1 MKTNEAQFYEV
12 LENLFIG
19 VKIEDKQESLLD
31 PNAKAVKNGMLNL
44 MKAKSKYYQ
53 SKKQELEKFIGL
65 KCQNNNDLK
74 EELFDKLYSFFK
86 RYLSANGGIYFND
99 TPLYDSLYTKS
110 DYEKCS
116 LKKDTALFYKTK
128 DLYYVKS
135 ETIYKDFCFELENII
150 FNFDTSLLESKK
162 NNEKIELVFNLKD
175 TDTKTNTLNF
185 SVTLS
190 SKGNQTKMSEILKEC
205 SNQGVKLDEEVLKKA
220 FVKFKKQGSM
230 DYFIHKNALGFLKE
244 QLDLYLFEYL
254 FKEMTEFD
262 DKRLNGIN
270 TIKEVA
276 LQVISLVSEFE
287 NELCKIWNKPRFVLN
302 SHLIVSL
309 DQLKAKNYDLNK
321 ITNHKNYPKQVQEW
335 QDLIL
340 KTTDNLLENE
350 FLPLDT
356 IYFKDLEEEIKNL
369 FSEDEINGTLIKS
382 ENYQALNSLKNRY
395 KETIDC
401 IYIDPPYNTQNNEF
415 IYADNFKR
423 SSWLSM
429 MENRLE
435 LAHSLLNDKGVMFV
449 SIDDNEQAYL
459 KTLMDEV
466 FNGGGGGDN
475 FVNCLAV
482 KLKNIAG
489 ASGGGEDKRIKKN
502 IEYVLIY
509 SKNYEI
515 LNVFNPV
522 YDSRELYSHISFCD
536 ENNISWKY
544 NSILIDKGG
553 KKLLGV
559 TYDGNG
565 DEIKIYERSNYII
578 KSIKQVAQD
587 ESLTEKET
595 YYKYIKSI
603 FRTTM
608 PQSSIRVRVLEK
620 LKELK
625 LNPYLISIEYTPKS
639 GKNKGIVYEQFY
651 NGDKLNLFA
660 WLFDVVKIEPKQI
673 LKQELI
679 GTLWDFAFSM
689 TNLTKESGIPFPN
702 GQKPEALISRIL
714 EISTKENDLVLDFF
728 AGSGTTCAVA
738 HKLKRKYIGIEM
750 GEHFDSVI
758 LPRLKKVIGG
768 FKSGVAKEFNGGG
781 AIKVYALESYEE
793 ILRKIKYE
801 DNDKPLAYDEQ
812 YSDLVEC
819 KNESYTLN
827 LDVLEKMGVD
837 IKETLENLWG
847 LKVEFFNERVVK
859 FKENDKEIEILKALK
874 EVLIW

>member
-19 VKIEDKQESLLD
+19 VKIENQQESLLD
-31 PNAKAVKNGMLNL
+31 PTPRAVKNGMINL
-44 MKAKSKYYQ
+44 LKAKSKYYQ
-53 SKKQELEKFIGL
+53 SKKQELKKLIDC

-135 ETIYKDFCFELENII
+135 ETNYKDFCFELENIL

-162 NNEKIELVFNLKD
+162 NNEKIDLVFTLKD

-190 SKGNQTKMSEILKEC
+190 SKGSQTKVNEILKDC
-205 SNQGVKLDEEVLKKA
+205 FNQGVKLDEEILKKA
-220 FVKFKKQGSM
+220 FFKFKKQGSM

-254 FKEMTEFD
+254 FKEMTAFD
-262 DKRLNGIN
+262 AKRLNEIN

-276 LQVISLVSEFE
+276 LQVIVLVSEFE

-302 SHLIVSL
+302 SHFIVSL

-321 ITNHKNYPKQVQEW
+321 ITNHKNYPKQVKEW
-335 QDLIL
+335 QDLNL

-356 IYFKDLEEEIKNL
+356 IYFKDLEEEIKSL
-369 FSEDEINGTLIKS
+369 FSENEINGTLIKS

-401 IYIDPPYNTQNNEF
+401 IYIDPPFNTGSDFAYIDKFQ
-415 IYADNFKR
+415 D
-423 SSWLSM
+423 STWLSLM
-429 MENRLE
+429 HNRLE
-435 LAHSLLNDKGVMFV
+435 LAYDFLSSQGSFYLHLDNNANYLGRMLLNDIFGKENFR
-449 SIDDNEQAYL
+449 NEIIWYYSNKMANSGNS
-459 KTLMDEV
+459 
-466 FNGGGGGDN
+466 F
-475 FVNCLAV
+475 A
-482 KLKNIAG
+482 KNTETIL
-489 ASGGGEDKRIKKN
+489 N
-502 IEYVLIY
+502 Y
-509 SKNYEI
+509 SKNEEYIFYRQKEPRSE
-515 LNVFNPV
+515 PV
-522 YDSRELYSHISFCD
+522 LLSKREGRDGKNMRARD
-536 ENNISWKY
+536 EN
-544 NSILIDKGG
+544 G
-553 KKLLGV
+553 KV
-559 TYDGNG
+559 
-565 DEIKIYERSNYII
+565 IYELSHERY
-578 KSIKQVAQD
+578 VD
-587 ESLTEKET
+587 
-595 YYKYIKSI
+595 
-603 FRTTM
+603 
-608 PQSSIRVRVLEK
+608 
-620 LKELK
+620 
-625 LNPYLISIEYTPKS
+625 
-639 GKNKGIVYEQFY
+639 
-651 NGDKLNLFA
+651 
-660 WLFDVVKIEPKQI
+660 
-673 LKQELI
+673 
-679 GTLWDFAFSM
+679 TLWNIPIIGS
-689 TNLTKESGIPFPN
+689 TSTERVKNNENLT
-702 GQKPEALISRIL
+702 QKPEKLLERI
-714 EISTKENDLVLDFF
+714 IQASSDENSIVLDFF

-750 GEHFDSVI
+750 GEHFESVI

-768 FKSGVAKEFNGGG
+768 LKSGAAKEFNGGG

-812 YSDLVEC
+812 YSDLVGC

-827 LDVLEKMGVD
+827 VEALEKMGVD
-837 IKETLENLWG
+837 IKETLENLHG
-847 LKVEFFNERVVK
+847 VGVEFFNEKVVK
-859 FKENDKEIEILKALK
+859 FKGNDKEVEILKALK
-874 EVLIW
+874 EALIW

>member
-31 PNAKAVKNGMLNL
+31 PTPRAVKNGMLNL
-44 MKAKSKYYQ
+44 LKAKSQYYQ
-53 SKKQELEKFIGL
+53 SKKQELEKLIDC

-86 RYLSANGGIYFND
+86 RYFSANGGIYFND

-135 ETIYKDFCFELENII
+135 ETNYKDFCFELENMI
-150 FNFDTSLLESKK
+150 FNFDTSSLESKK
-162 NNEKIELVFNLKD
+162 NNEKIDLVFNLKD

-190 SKGNQTKMSEILKEC
+190 SKGNQTKTNEILKKC
-205 SNQGVKLDEEVLKKA
+205 FNQGVKLDEEVLKKA

-230 DYFIHKNALGFLKE
+230 DYFIHKNVLGFLKE

-254 FKEMTEFD
+254 FKEMTAFD
-262 DKRLNGIN
+262 AKRLNGIN

-276 LQVISLVSEFE
+276 LQVIVLVSEFE

-302 SHLIVSL
+302 SHFIVSL

-321 ITNHKNYPKQVQEW
+321 ITNHKNYPKQVKEW
-335 QDLIL
+335 QDLNL

-356 IYFKDLEEEIKNL
+356 LYFKDLEEEIKNL

-395 KETIDC
+395 KEKIDC
-401 IYIDPPYNTQNNEF
+401 IYIDPPFNTGSDFAYIDKFQ
-415 IYADNFKR
+415 D
-423 SSWLSM
+423 STWLSLM
-429 MENRLE
+429 HNRLE
-435 LAHSLLNDKGVMFV
+435 LAYDFLSSQGSFYLHLDNNANYLGRMLLNDIFGKENFR
-449 SIDDNEQAYL
+449 NEIIWYYSNKMANSGNS
-459 KTLMDEV
+459 
-466 FNGGGGGDN
+466 F
-475 FVNCLAV
+475 A
-482 KLKNIAG
+482 KNTETIL
-489 ASGGGEDKRIKKN
+489 N
-502 IEYVLIY
+502 Y
-509 SKNYEI
+509 SKNEEY
-515 LNVFNPV
+515 VFYRQKEPRSEPV
-522 YDSRELYSHISFCD
+522 LLSKREGRDGKNMRARD
-536 ENNISWKY
+536 EN
-544 NSILIDKGG
+544 G
-553 KKLLGV
+553 KV
-559 TYDGNG
+559 
-565 DEIKIYERSNYII
+565 IYELSHERY
-578 KSIKQVAQD
+578 VD
-587 ESLTEKET
+587 
-595 YYKYIKSI
+595 
-603 FRTTM
+603 
-608 PQSSIRVRVLEK
+608 
-620 LKELK
+620 
-625 LNPYLISIEYTPKS
+625 
-639 GKNKGIVYEQFY
+639 
-651 NGDKLNLFA
+651 
-660 WLFDVVKIEPKQI
+660 
-673 LKQELI
+673 
-679 GTLWDFAFSM
+679 TLWNIPIIGS
-689 TNLTKESGIPFPN
+689 TSTERVKNNENLT
-702 GQKPEALISRIL
+702 QKPEKLLERI
-714 EISTKENDLVLDFF
+714 IQASSDENSIVLDFF

-750 GEHFDSVI
+750 GEHFESVI

-768 FKSGVAKEFNGGG
+768 FKSGAAKEFNGGG
-781 AIKVYALESYEE
+781 VIKVYALESYEE

-827 LDVLEKMGVD
+827 LNALEKMGVD

-859 FKENDKEIEILKALK
+859 FKENDKEVEILKALK
-874 EVLIW
+874 EALIW

>member
-31 PNAKAVKNGMLNL
+31 PNAKAMKNGMLNL

-135 ETIYKDFCFELENII
+135 ETIYKDFCFELENMV
-150 FNFDTSLLESKK
+150 FNFDTSSLESKK
-162 NNEKIELVFNLKD
+162 NNEKVDLVFNLKD

-190 SKGNQTKMSEILKEC
+190 SKGNQTKISEILKEC

-262 DKRLNGIN
+262 DKRLNEIN

-302 SHLIVSL
+302 SHFIVSL

-335 QDLIL
+335 QDLNL

-382 ENYQALNSLKNRY
+382 ENYQALNSVKNRY

-401 IYIDPPYNTQNNEF
+401 IYIDPPFNTGSDFAYIDKFQ
-415 IYADNFKR
+415 D
-423 SSWLSM
+423 STWLSLM
-429 MENRLE
+429 HNRLE
-435 LAHSLLNDKGVMFV
+435 LAYDFLSPQGSFYLHLDNNANYLGRMLVNDIFGKENFRNEIIWYYSNKMANSGNSFAKNTETILN
-449 SIDDNEQAYL
+449 
-459 KTLMDEV
+459 
-466 FNGGGGGDN
+466 
-475 FVNCLAV
+475 
-482 KLKNIAG
+482 
-489 ASGGGEDKRIKKN
+489 
-502 IEYVLIY
+502 Y
-509 SKNYEI
+509 SKGEKYIFYRQKEPRSE
-515 LNVFNPV
+515 PV
-522 YDSRELYSHISFCD
+522 LLSKREGRDGKNMRARD
-536 ENNISWKY
+536 EN
-544 NSILIDKGG
+544 G
-553 KKLLGV
+553 KV
-559 TYDGNG
+559 
-565 DEIKIYERSNYII
+565 IYELSHKRY
-578 KSIKQVAQD
+578 VD
-587 ESLTEKET
+587 
-595 YYKYIKSI
+595 
-603 FRTTM
+603 
-608 PQSSIRVRVLEK
+608 
-620 LKELK
+620 
-625 LNPYLISIEYTPKS
+625 
-639 GKNKGIVYEQFY
+639 
-651 NGDKLNLFA
+651 
-660 WLFDVVKIEPKQI
+660 
-673 LKQELI
+673 
-679 GTLWDFAFSM
+679 TLWDIPIIGS
-689 TNLTKESGIPFPN
+689 TSTERVKNNENLT
-702 GQKPEALISRIL
+702 QKPEKLLERI
-714 EISTKENDLVLDFF
+714 IQASSDENSIILDFF

-738 HKLKRKYIGIEM
+738 HKLNRKYIGIEM
-750 GEHFDSVI
+750 GEHFESVI

-768 FKSGVAKEFNGGG
+768 FKSGTAKEFNGGG
-781 AIKVYALESYEE
+781 VMKVYTLESYEE

-819 KNESYTLN
+819 TNESYTIN
-827 LDVLEKMGVD
+827 LSALEKMGVD

-847 LKVEFFNERVVK
+847 LKVEFFNEKVVK
-859 FKENDKEIEILKALK
+859 FKGNDKEVEILKALK
-874 EVLIW
+874 EALIW

>member
-31 PNAKAVKNGMLNL
+31 PTPRALKNGMLNL
-44 MKAKSKYYQ
+44 LKAKSQYYQ
-53 SKKQELEKFIGL
+53 SKKQELEKFIDL

-86 RYLSANGGIYFND
+86 RYLSTNGGIYFND

-135 ETIYKDFCFELENII
+135 ETNYKDFCFELENMV
-150 FNFDTSLLESKK
+150 FNFDTSSLESKK
-162 NNEKIELVFNLKD
+162 NNEKIDLVFTLKD

-190 SKGNQTKMSEILKEC
+190 SQGNQTKISEILKEC
-205 SNQGVKLDEEVLKKA
+205 FNQGVKLDEEILKKA
-220 FVKFKKQGSM
+220 FGKFKKQGSM

-254 FKEMTEFD
+254 FKEMTAFD
-262 DKRLNGIN
+262 DKRLNEIN
-270 TIKEVA
+270 TIKEVV
-276 LQVISLVSEFE
+276 LEVIVLVSEFE

-302 SHLIVSL
+302 SHFIVSL

-335 QDLIL
+335 QDLNL

-356 IYFKDLEEEIKNL
+356 LYFKDLEEEIKNL
-369 FSEDEINGTLIKS
+369 FNEDEINGTLIKS

-435 LAHSLLNDKGVMFV
+435 LARKLLNDKGVIFV

-459 KTLMDEV
+459 KVLMDEV
-466 FNGGGGGDN
+466 FNGGGDN
-475 FVNCLAV
+475 FVANV
-482 KLKNIAG
+482 VWQRSYSPINLKKHFSNNHDYILTYT
-489 ASGGGEDKRIKKN
+489 KN
-502 IEYVLIY
+502 IEKLHDFTLERTSEMNARYKNLDNDERGVWKSSDLSVGPAVERNIY
-509 SKNYEI
+509 PI
-515 LNVFNPV
+515 FNPYTKQEIYPPHGRSWV
-522 YDSRELYSHISFCD
+522 YS
-536 ENNISWKY
+536 
-544 NSILIDKGG
+544 
-553 KKLLGV
+553 
-559 TYDGNG
+559 
-565 DEIKIYERSNYII
+565 
-578 KSIKQVAQD
+578 Q
-587 ESLTEKET
+587 
-595 YYKYIKSI
+595 
-603 FRTTM
+603 
-608 PQSSIRVRVLEK
+608 EK
-620 LKELK
+620 L
-625 LNPYLISIEYTPKS
+625 
-639 GKNKGIVYEQFY
+639 
-651 NGDKLNLFA
+651 
-660 WLFDVVKIEPKQI
+660 
-673 LKQELI
+673 QELI
-679 GTLWDFAFSM
+679 SDNRIFFPTSGSGSGVPSYKRFLSEVKQGT
-689 TNLTKESGIPFPN
+689 TPLTIWKYTEVGHTQDAKREIKELFE
-702 GQKPEALISRIL
+702 GQALFDTPKPEALLQRIL

-750 GEHFDSVI
+750 GDHFESVI

-768 FKSGVAKEFNGGG
+768 FKSGAAKEFNGGG
-781 AIKVYALESYEE
+781 TIKVYELESYEE

-801 DNDKPLAYDEQ
+801 DNDKPLSYDEQ

-827 LDVLEKMGVD
+827 LDALKKMGVD

-847 LKVEFFNERVVK
+847 VGVEFFNEKVVK
-859 FKENDKEIEILKALK
+859 FKGDDKEVEILKALK
-874 EVLIW
+874 EALIW

>member
-31 PNAKAVKNGMLNL
+31 PNAKAMKNGMLNL

-53 SKKQELEKFIGL
+53 SKKQELEKLIDL

-135 ETIYKDFCFELENII
+135 ETNYKDFCFELENIL
-150 FNFDTSLLESKK
+150 FNFDASLLESKK
-162 NNEKIELVFNLKD
+162 YNEKVELIFDLKD
-175 TDTKTNTLNF
+175 IDTKTNTLNF

-205 SNQGVKLDEEVLKKA
+205 SNQGVELDEEVLKKA

-254 FKEMTEFD
+254 FKEMTAFD

-302 SHLIVSL
+302 SHFIVSL

-321 ITNHKNYPKQVQEW
+321 ITNHPNYPKQVQEW
-335 QDLIL
+335 QDLNL

-356 IYFKDLEEEIKNL
+356 LYFKDLEEEVKSL
-369 FSEDEINGTLIKS
+369 FSENEINGTLIKS

-395 KETIDC
+395 KEAIDC

-429 MENRLE
+429 MDNRLE
-435 LAHSLLNDKGVMFV
+435 LAHKLLNDKGVMFV
-449 SIDDNEQAYL
+449 SIDDNEQAYC
-459 KTLMDEV
+459 KALMDEV
-466 FNGGGGGDN
+466 FNGGGGDN

-482 KLKNIAG
+482 KRGTKSLNSQFNQIKSLNIAF
-489 ASGGGEDKRIKKN
+489 EYILVYKKSDN
-502 IEYVLIY
+502 FYYVNPYVKDANEKQKEGIWAGLYSNMDRPTMRYEIDGVNIAKGQWKWSKEKGLKALQNYKDFLNSNFDNLKKYYEYHKSLGNELDFVRKNNNNTIEYWV
-509 SKNYEI
+509 K
-515 LNVFNPV
+515 P
-522 YDSRELYSHISFCD
+522 RE
-536 ENNISWKY
+536 
-544 NSILIDKGG
+544 
-553 KKLLGV
+553 KLMVDTNFMDLHTSG
-559 TYDGNG
+559 TS
-565 DEIKIYERSNYII
+565 EIK
-578 KSIKQVAQD
+578 A
-587 ESLTEKET
+587 
-595 YYKYIKSI
+595 I
-603 FRTTM
+603 FENEV
-608 PQSSIRVRVLEK
+608 IFN
-620 LKELK
+620 
-625 LNPYLISIEYTPKS
+625 NP
-639 GKNKGIVYEQFY
+639 
-651 NGDKLNLFA
+651 
-660 WLFDVVKIEPKQI
+660 
-673 LKQELI
+673 
-679 GTLWDFAFSM
+679 
-689 TNLTKESGIPFPN
+689 
-702 GQKPEALISRIL
+702 KPEALLKRII
-714 EISTKENDLVLDFF
+714 EISTQENDLILDFF

-768 FKSGVAKEFNGGG
+768 FKSGAAKEFNGGG

-819 KNESYTLN
+819 KNQSYTLN
-827 LDVLEKMGVD
+827 LNALEKMGVD

-847 LKVEFFNERVVK
+847 LKVEFFNEKVVK
-859 FKENDKEIEILKALK
+859 FKGNDKEVEILKALK
-874 EVLIW
+874 EALIW

>member
-31 PNAKAVKNGMLNL
+31 PNAKAMKNGMLNL

-53 SKKQELEKFIGL
+53 NKKQELEKLIGL

-135 ETIYKDFCFELENII
+135 ETIYKDFCFELENMV
-150 FNFDTSLLESKK
+150 FNFDTSSLESKK
-162 NNEKIELVFNLKD
+162 NNEKINLVFNLKD
-175 TDTKTNTLNF
+175 VDTKTNTLNF

-190 SKGNQTKMSEILKEC
+190 SKGNQTKISEILKEC

-220 FVKFKKQGSM
+220 FAKFKKQGSM
-230 DYFIHKNALGFLKE
+230 DYFIHKNVLGFLKE

-262 DKRLNGIN
+262 AKRLNEIN

-302 SHLIVSL
+302 SHFIVSL
-309 DQLKAKNYDLNK
+309 DQLKAKNYDLDK
-321 ITNHKNYPKQVQEW
+321 ITNHKNYPKQVKEW
-335 QDLIL
+335 QDLNL

-356 IYFKDLEEEIKNL
+356 LYFKDLEEEIKNL
-369 FSEDEINGTLIKS
+369 FNEDEINGTLIKS

-401 IYIDPPYNTQNNEF
+401 IYIDPPFNTGSDFAYIDKFQ
-415 IYADNFKR
+415 D
-423 SSWLSM
+423 STWLSLM
-429 MENRLE
+429 HNRLE
-435 LAHSLLNDKGVMFV
+435 LAYDFLSPQGSFYLHLDNNANYLGRILLNDIFDKENFR
-449 SIDDNEQAYL
+449 NEIIWYYSNKMANSGNS
-459 KTLMDEV
+459 
-466 FNGGGGGDN
+466 F
-475 FVNCLAV
+475 A
-482 KLKNIAG
+482 KNTETIL
-489 ASGGGEDKRIKKN
+489 N
-502 IEYVLIY
+502 Y
-509 SKNYEI
+509 SKNEEYIFYRQKEPRSE
-515 LNVFNPV
+515 PV
-522 YDSRELYSHISFCD
+522 LLSKREGRDGKNMRARD
-536 ENNISWKY
+536 EN
-544 NSILIDKGG
+544 G
-553 KKLLGV
+553 KV
-559 TYDGNG
+559 
-565 DEIKIYERSNYII
+565 IYELSHERY
-578 KSIKQVAQD
+578 VD
-587 ESLTEKET
+587 
-595 YYKYIKSI
+595 
-603 FRTTM
+603 
-608 PQSSIRVRVLEK
+608 
-620 LKELK
+620 
-625 LNPYLISIEYTPKS
+625 
-639 GKNKGIVYEQFY
+639 
-651 NGDKLNLFA
+651 
-660 WLFDVVKIEPKQI
+660 
-673 LKQELI
+673 
-679 GTLWDFAFSM
+679 TLWNIPIIGS
-689 TNLTKESGIPFPN
+689 TSTERVKNNENLT
-702 GQKPEALISRIL
+702 QKPEKLLERI
-714 EISTKENDLVLDFF
+714 IQVSSDENSIILDFF

-750 GEHFDSVI
+750 GEHFESVI
-758 LPRLKKVIGG
+758 LPRLKKVMGG
-768 FKSGVAKEFNGGG
+768 FKSGAAKEFNGGG

-819 KNESYTLN
+819 KDNSYTLN
-827 LDVLEKMGVD
+827 VDALEKMGVD

-847 LKVEFFNERVVK
+847 LKVEFFNEKVVK
-859 FKENDKEIEILKALK
+859 FKGNDKEVEILKALK
-874 EVLIW
+874 EALIW

>member
-1 MKTNEAQFYEV
+1 MKNV
-12 LENLFIG
+12 
-19 VKIEDKQESLLD
+19 D
-31 PNAKAVKNGMLNL
+31 
-44 MKAKSKYYQ
+44 
-53 SKKQELEKFIGL
+53 
-65 KCQNNNDLK
+65 
-74 EELFDKLYSFFK
+74 
-86 RYLSANGGIYFND
+86 
-99 TPLYDSLYTKS
+99 
-110 DYEKCS
+110 
-116 LKKDTALFYKTK
+116 
-128 DLYYVKS
+128 
-135 ETIYKDFCFELENII
+135 
-150 FNFDTSLLESKK
+150 
-162 NNEKIELVFNLKD
+162 LVFNLKD

-190 SKGNQTKMSEILKEC
+190 SKGNQTKISEILKEC

-262 DKRLNGIN
+262 DKRLNEIN

-287 NELCKIWNKPRFVLN
+287 NELCKIWNKSRFVLN
-302 SHLIVSL
+302 SHFIVSL

-321 ITNHKNYPKQVQEW
+321 ITNHKNYPKQVKEW
-335 QDLIL
+335 QDLNL

-466 FNGGGGGDN
+466 FNGGRGRGDN
-475 FVNCLAV
+475 FDAIIWRKIEENAS
-482 KLKNIAG
+482 
-489 ASGGGEDKRIKKN
+489 SGGTMKITHTIRKDHEYILVYYKNKADFRTNKFLELSNFDNDYKNLDNDPRGEFKAGSISMKGTIN
-502 IEYVLIY
+502 
-509 SKNYEI
+509 SKNY
-515 LNVFNPV
+515 
-522 YDSRELYSHISFCD
+522 YSVTTPGGRVVTRV
-536 ENNISWKY
+536 WR
-544 NSILIDKGG
+544 IDKDEFNKLHEDNRIYYG
-553 KKLLGV
+553 K
-559 TYDGNG
+559 DGNG
-565 DEIKIYERSNYII
+565 IPQIKIFLQEMRE
-578 KSIKQVAQD
+578 V
-587 ESLTEKET
+587 TP
-595 YYKYIKSI
+595 KSI
-603 FRTTM
+603 FENLG
-608 PQSSIRVRVLEK
+608 SLYDA
-620 LKELK
+620 KEYELGK
-625 LNPYLISIEYTPKS
+625 MFDKETIKDMTP
-639 GKNKGIVYEQFY
+639 
-651 NGDKLNLFA
+651 
-660 WLFDVVKIEPKQI
+660 
-673 LKQELI
+673 
-679 GTLWDFAFSM
+679 
-689 TNLTKESGIPFPN
+689 
-702 GQKPEALISRIL
+702 KPEALLKRIL

-750 GEHFDSVI
+750 GEHFESVI

-768 FKSGVAKEFNGGG
+768 FKSGAAKEFNGGG
-781 AIKVYALESYEE
+781 VVKVYALESYEE

-819 KNESYTLN
+819 TNESYTLN
-827 LDVLEKMGVD
+827 LNALEKMGVD

-847 LKVEFFNERVVK
+847 LKVEFFNEKVVK
-859 FKENDKEIEILKALK
+859 FKGNDKEVEILKALK
-874 EVLIW
+874 EALIW

>member
-19 VKIEDKQESLLD
+19 VKIEDQQESLLD
-31 PNAKAVKNGMLNL
+31 PSPRAMKSGMINL
-44 MKAKSKYYQ
+44 LKAKSKYYQ
-53 SKKQELEKFIGL
+53 SKKQELEKLIAL

-110 DYEKCS
+110 GYEKCS

-135 ETIYKDFCFELENII
+135 ETNYKDFCFELENMV
-150 FNFDTSLLESKK
+150 FNFDTSSLESKK
-162 NNEKIELVFNLKD
+162 NNEKVDLVFNLKD

-190 SKGNQTKMSEILKEC
+190 SKGNQTKISEILKEC
-205 SNQGVKLDEEVLKKA
+205 SHQGVKLDEEVLKKA

-230 DYFIHKNALGFLKE
+230 DYFIHKNVLGFLTE

-254 FKEMTEFD
+254 FKEMTAFD

-276 LQVISLVSEFE
+276 LQVISLVSDFE

-302 SHLIVSL
+302 SHFIVSL
-309 DQLKAKNYDLNK
+309 DQLKAKNYDLSK
-321 ITNHKNYPKQVQEW
+321 ITNHKNYPKQVKEW
-335 QDLIL
+335 QDLNL

-356 IYFKDLEEEIKNL
+356 LYFKDLEEEIKNL

-395 KETIDC
+395 KEAIDC
-401 IYIDPPYNTQNNEF
+401 IYIDPPFNTGSDFAYIDKFQ
-415 IYADNFKR
+415 D
-423 SSWLSM
+423 STWLSLM
-429 MENRLE
+429 HNRLE
-435 LAHSLLNDKGVMFV
+435 LAYDFLSPQGSFYLHLDNNANYLGRMLLNDIFDKENFR
-449 SIDDNEQAYL
+449 NEIIWYYSNKMANSGNS
-459 KTLMDEV
+459 
-466 FNGGGGGDN
+466 F
-475 FVNCLAV
+475 A
-482 KLKNIAG
+482 KNTETIL
-489 ASGGGEDKRIKKN
+489 N
-502 IEYVLIY
+502 Y
-509 SKNYEI
+509 SKNEEYIFYRQKEPRSE
-515 LNVFNPV
+515 PV
-522 YDSRELYSHISFCD
+522 LLSKREGRDGKNMRARD
-536 ENNISWKY
+536 EN
-544 NSILIDKGG
+544 G
-553 KKLLGV
+553 KV
-559 TYDGNG
+559 
-565 DEIKIYERSNYII
+565 IYELSHERY
-578 KSIKQVAQD
+578 VD
-587 ESLTEKET
+587 
-595 YYKYIKSI
+595 
-603 FRTTM
+603 
-608 PQSSIRVRVLEK
+608 
-620 LKELK
+620 
-625 LNPYLISIEYTPKS
+625 
-639 GKNKGIVYEQFY
+639 
-651 NGDKLNLFA
+651 
-660 WLFDVVKIEPKQI
+660 
-673 LKQELI
+673 
-679 GTLWDFAFSM
+679 TLWNIPIIGS
-689 TNLTKESGIPFPN
+689 TSTERVKNNENLT
-702 GQKPEALISRIL
+702 QKPEKLLERI
-714 EISTKENDLVLDFF
+714 IQVSSDENSIILDFF
-728 AGSGTTCAVA
+728 AGSGTTCTVA

-750 GEHFDSVI
+750 GEHFERVI

-781 AIKVYALESYEE
+781 VMKVYALESYEE

-827 LDVLEKMGVD
+827 LNALEKMGVD

-847 LKVEFFNERVVK
+847 LKVEFFNEKVVK
-859 FKENDKEIEILKALK
+859 FKGNDKEVEILKALK
-874 EVLIW
+874 EALIW

>member
-19 VKIEDKQESLLD
+19 VKVEDKQESLLD
-31 PNAKAVKNGMLNL
+31 PNAKAMKNGMLNL

-53 SKKQELEKFIGL
+53 SKKQELEKFIDS

-135 ETIYKDFCFELENII
+135 ETNYKDFCFELENIV
-150 FNFDTSLLESKK
+150 FNFDTSSLESKK
-162 NNEKIELVFNLKD
+162 NNEKVDLVFNLKD

-190 SKGNQTKMSEILKEC
+190 SQGNQTKISEILKEC

-220 FVKFKKQGSM
+220 FGKFKKQGSM

-254 FKEMTEFD
+254 FKEMTAFD

-276 LQVISLVSEFE
+276 LQVIVLVSEFE

-302 SHLIVSL
+302 SHFIVSL

-335 QDLIL
+335 QDLNL
-340 KTTDNLLENE
+340 KTTDNFLENE

-435 LAHSLLNDKGVMFV
+435 LAHKLLNNKGVMFV

-466 FNGGGGGDN
+466 FNGGGDN

-482 KLKNIAG
+482 KRGTKSLNSQFNQIKSLNIAF
-489 ASGGGEDKRIKKN
+489 EYILVYKKSDN
-502 IEYVLIY
+502 FYYVNPYVKDANEKQKEGIWAGLYSNMDRPTMRYEIDGINIAKGQWKWSKEKGLKALQNYKDFLNSNFDNLKKYYEYHKSLGNELDFVRKNNHNTIEYWV
-509 SKNYEI
+509 K
-515 LNVFNPV
+515 P
-522 YDSRELYSHISFCD
+522 RE
-536 ENNISWKY
+536 
-544 NSILIDKGG
+544 
-553 KKLLGV
+553 KLMVDTNFMDLHTSG
-559 TYDGNG
+559 TS
-565 DEIKIYERSNYII
+565 EIK
-578 KSIKQVAQD
+578 A
-587 ESLTEKET
+587 
-595 YYKYIKSI
+595 I
-603 FRTTM
+603 FENEV
-608 PQSSIRVRVLEK
+608 IFN
-620 LKELK
+620 
-625 LNPYLISIEYTPKS
+625 NP
-639 GKNKGIVYEQFY
+639 
-651 NGDKLNLFA
+651 
-660 WLFDVVKIEPKQI
+660 
-673 LKQELI
+673 
-679 GTLWDFAFSM
+679 
-689 TNLTKESGIPFPN
+689 
-702 GQKPEALISRIL
+702 KPEALLKRII
-714 EISTKENDLVLDFF
+714 EISTQENDLVLDFF

-750 GEHFDSVI
+750 GEHFESVI

-768 FKSGVAKEFNGGG
+768 FKSGAAKEFNKGGVV
-781 AIKVYALESYEE
+781 KVYALESYEE

-827 LDVLEKMGVD
+827 VEALEKMGVD

-847 LKVEFFNERVVK
+847 LKVEFFNEKVVK
-859 FKENDKEIEILKALK
+859 FKENDKKVEILKALK
-874 EVLIW
+874 EALIW

>member
-19 VKIEDKQESLLD
+19 VKIEDQQESLLD
-31 PNAKAVKNGMLNL
+31 PTPRALKSGMVNL
-44 MKAKSKYYQ
+44 MKAKSQYYQ
-53 SKKQELEKFIGL
+53 SKKQELEKLIDC

-135 ETIYKDFCFELENII
+135 ETIYKDFCFELENMV

-162 NNEKIELVFNLKD
+162 NNEKIDLVFNLKD

-302 SHLIVSL
+302 SHFIVSL

-335 QDLIL
+335 QDLNL

-356 IYFKDLEEEIKNL
+356 IYFKDLEEQIKNL
-369 FSEDEINGTLIKS
+369 FSENEINGTLIKS

-401 IYIDPPYNTQNNEF
+401 IYIDPPFNTGSDFAYIDKFQ
-415 IYADNFKR
+415 D
-423 SSWLSM
+423 STWLSLM
-429 MENRLE
+429 HNRLE
-435 LAHSLLNDKGVMFV
+435 LAYDFLSSQGSFYLHLDNNANYLGRMLLNDIFGKENFR
-449 SIDDNEQAYL
+449 NEIIWYYSNKMANSGNS
-459 KTLMDEV
+459 
-466 FNGGGGGDN
+466 F
-475 FVNCLAV
+475 A
-482 KLKNIAG
+482 KNTETIL
-489 ASGGGEDKRIKKN
+489 N
-502 IEYVLIY
+502 Y
-509 SKNYEI
+509 SKSEKYIFYRQKEPRSE
-515 LNVFNPV
+515 PV
-522 YDSRELYSHISFCD
+522 LLSKREGRDGKNMRARD
-536 ENNISWKY
+536 EN
-544 NSILIDKGG
+544 G
-553 KKLLGV
+553 KV
-559 TYDGNG
+559 
-565 DEIKIYERSNYII
+565 IYELSHERY
-578 KSIKQVAQD
+578 VD
-587 ESLTEKET
+587 
-595 YYKYIKSI
+595 
-603 FRTTM
+603 
-608 PQSSIRVRVLEK
+608 
-620 LKELK
+620 
-625 LNPYLISIEYTPKS
+625 
-639 GKNKGIVYEQFY
+639 
-651 NGDKLNLFA
+651 
-660 WLFDVVKIEPKQI
+660 
-673 LKQELI
+673 
-679 GTLWDFAFSM
+679 TLWDIPIIGS
-689 TNLTKESGIPFPN
+689 TSTERVKNNENLT
-702 GQKPEALISRIL
+702 QKPEKLLERI
-714 EISTKENDLVLDFF
+714 IQASSDENSIVLDFF
-728 AGSGTTCAVA
+728 AGSGTTCVVA

-768 FKSGVAKEFNGGG
+768 FKSGVAKEFNKGGVV
-781 AIKVYALESYEE
+781 KVYALESYEE

-819 KNESYTLN
+819 KNESYTLD
-827 LDVLEKMGVD
+827 LDALEKMGVD

-847 LKVEFFNERVVK
+847 LKVEFFNEKVVK
-859 FKENDKEIEILKALK
+859 FKGNDKEIEILKALK
-874 EVLIW
+874 EALIW

>member
-1 MKTNEAQFYEV
+1 MKTNEVLFYEV

-44 MKAKSKYYQ
+44 LKAKSKYYQ
-53 SKKQELEKFIGL
+53 SEKQELEKFIGL

-135 ETIYKDFCFELENII
+135 ETNYKDFCFELENMV

-162 NNEKIELVFNLKD
+162 NNEKVDLVFNLKD

-220 FVKFKKQGSM
+220 FAKFKKQGSM
-230 DYFIHKNALGFLKE
+230 DYFIHKNALGFLTE

-262 DKRLNGIN
+262 DKRLNEIN

-276 LQVISLVSEFE
+276 LKVILLVSEFE

-302 SHLIVSL
+302 SHFIVSL
-309 DQLKAKNYDLNK
+309 DQLKAKNYNLDK
-321 ITNHKNYPKQVQEW
+321 ITNHKNYPKQVKEW
-335 QDLIL
+335 QDLNL

-435 LAHSLLNDKGVMFV
+435 LARKLLNDKGVMFV

-475 FVNCLAV
+475 FVGCIV
-482 KLKNIAG
+482 RQTR
-489 ASGGGEDKRIKKN
+489 SGGGFGTSDIG
-502 IEYVLIY
+502 ITHDYVLVYAKNRQNFTLNKIDKDTKELTKYFNFKDEKGSFHKRELKQSETQAGSREDRPLMFYPILAKKDKVKSITKDEFARIY
-509 SKNYEI
+509 NKETRIFNDDFLNTLKQKYNDFDFILPIKNDKNFGRWTCGFDSFLMMLENNEIMTENSKIYKKEYLQNERISKVVPFLFNETNLFNSVGTQEI
-515 LNVFNPV
+515 LALFNGT
-522 YDSRELYSHISFCD
+522 
-536 ENNISWKY
+536 K
-544 NSILIDKGG
+544 
-553 KKLLGV
+553 
-559 TYDGNG
+559 
-565 DEIKIYERSNYII
+565 
-578 KSIKQVAQD
+578 
-587 ESLTEKET
+587 
-595 YYKYIKSI
+595 
-603 FRTTM
+603 
-608 PQSSIRVRVLEK
+608 
-620 LKELK
+620 
-625 LNPYLISIEYTPKS
+625 
-639 GKNKGIVYEQFY
+639 
-651 NGDKLNLFA
+651 
-660 WLFDVVKIEPKQI
+660 LFDTP
-673 LKQELI
+673 
-679 GTLWDFAFSM
+679 
-689 TNLTKESGIPFPN
+689 
-702 GQKPEALISRIL
+702 KPEALLQRII
-714 EISTKENDLVLDFF
+714 EISTQENDLILDFF

-768 FKSGVAKEFNGGG
+768 FKSGAAKEFNKGGVV
-781 AIKVYALESYEE
+781 KVYALESYEE

-819 KNESYTLN
+819 KNEFYTLN
-827 LDVLEKMGVD
+827 LNALEKMGVD

-847 LKVEFFNERVVK
+847 LKVEFFNEKVVK
-859 FKENDKEIEILKALK
+859 FKGNDKEIEILKALK
-874 EVLIW
+874 EALIW

>member
-19 VKIEDKQESLLD
+19 VKIEDQQESLLD
-31 PNAKAVKNGMLNL
+31 PTPKAVKNGILNL
-44 MKAKSKYYQ
+44 LKAKSKYYQ
-53 SKKQELEKFIGL
+53 SKKQELEKLINL

-86 RYLSANGGIYFND
+86 RYFSTNGGIYFND

-110 DYEKCS
+110 GYEKCS

-135 ETIYKDFCFELENII
+135 ETIYRDFCFELENIL
-150 FNFDTSLLESKK
+150 FNFDASLLESKK
-162 NNEKIELVFNLKD
+162 YNEKVELIFDLKD
-175 TDTKTNTLNF
+175 IDTKTNTLNF

-262 DKRLNGIN
+262 DKRFHEIN

-302 SHLIVSL
+302 SHFIVSL

-321 ITNHKNYPKQVQEW
+321 ITNHKNYHKQVKEW
-335 QDLIL
+335 QDLNL

-369 FSEDEINGTLIKS
+369 FNGDEINGTLIKS

-395 KETIDC
+395 KEKIDC
-401 IYIDPPYNTQNNEF
+401 IYIDPPFNTGSDFAYIDKFQ
-415 IYADNFKR
+415 D
-423 SSWLSM
+423 STWLSLM
-429 MENRLE
+429 HNRLE
-435 LAHSLLNDKGVMFV
+435 LAYDFLSSQGSFYLHLDNNANYLGRMLLNDIFGKENFR
-449 SIDDNEQAYL
+449 NEIIWYYSNKMANSGNS
-459 KTLMDEV
+459 
-466 FNGGGGGDN
+466 F
-475 FVNCLAV
+475 A
-482 KLKNIAG
+482 KNTETIL
-489 ASGGGEDKRIKKN
+489 N
-502 IEYVLIY
+502 Y
-509 SKNYEI
+509 SKNEEYIFYRQKEPRSE
-515 LNVFNPV
+515 PV
-522 YDSRELYSHISFCD
+522 LLSKQEGRDGKNMRARD
-536 ENNISWKY
+536 EN
-544 NSILIDKGG
+544 G
-553 KKLLGV
+553 KV
-559 TYDGNG
+559 
-565 DEIKIYERSNYII
+565 IYELSHERY
-578 KSIKQVAQD
+578 VD
-587 ESLTEKET
+587 
-595 YYKYIKSI
+595 
-603 FRTTM
+603 
-608 PQSSIRVRVLEK
+608 
-620 LKELK
+620 
-625 LNPYLISIEYTPKS
+625 
-639 GKNKGIVYEQFY
+639 
-651 NGDKLNLFA
+651 
-660 WLFDVVKIEPKQI
+660 
-673 LKQELI
+673 
-679 GTLWDFAFSM
+679 TLWNIPIIGS
-689 TNLTKESGIPFPN
+689 TSTERVKNNENLT
-702 GQKPEALISRIL
+702 QKPEKLLERI
-714 EISTKENDLVLDFF
+714 IQASSDENSIVLDFF

-750 GEHFDSVI
+750 GEHFESVI

-781 AIKVYALESYEE
+781 VMKVYALESYEE

-801 DNDKPLAYDEQ
+801 DNDKPLSYDEQ

-819 KNESYTLN
+819 TNESYTLN
-827 LDVLEKMGVD
+827 LNALEKMGVD

-847 LKVEFFNERVVK
+847 LKVEFFNEKVVK
-859 FKENDKEIEILKALK
+859 FKGNDKEVEILKALK
-874 EVLIW
+874 EALIW

>member
-31 PNAKAVKNGMLNL
+31 PNAKAMKNGMLNL

-135 ETIYKDFCFELENII
+135 ETNYKDFCFELENII
-150 FNFDTSLLESKK
+150 FNFDTSSLESKK
-162 NNEKIELVFNLKD
+162 NNEKVDLVFNLKD

-190 SKGNQTKMSEILKEC
+190 SQGNQTKISEILKEC
-205 SNQGVKLDEEVLKKA
+205 LNQGVELDEEVLKKA
-220 FVKFKKQGSM
+220 FGKFKKQGSM

-302 SHLIVSL
+302 SHFIVSL

-335 QDLIL
+335 QDLNL

-356 IYFKDLEEEIKNL
+356 LYFKDLEEEIKNL

-401 IYIDPPYNTQNNEF
+401 IYIDPPFNTGSDFAYIDKFQ
-415 IYADNFKR
+415 D
-423 SSWLSM
+423 STWLSLM
-429 MENRLE
+429 HNRLE
-435 LAHSLLNDKGVMFV
+435 LAYNFLSPQGSFYLHLDNNANYLGRMLLNDIFGKENFRNEIIWRRKQATSYGDKYFGVV
-449 SIDDNEQAYL
+449 SDTIFL
-459 KTLMDEV
+459 
-466 FNGGGGGDN
+466 
-475 FVNCLAV
+475 
-482 KLKNIAG
+482 
-489 ASGGGEDKRIKKN
+489 
-502 IEYVLIY
+502 Y
-509 SKNYEI
+509 SKTDRNI
-515 LNVFNPV
+515 FHTIKSLN
-522 YDSRELYSHISFCD
+522 D
-536 ENNISWKY
+536 EN
-544 NSILIDKGG
+544 
-553 KKLLGV
+553 
-559 TYDGNG
+559 T
-565 DEIKIYERSNYII
+565 
-578 KSIKQVAQD
+578 Q
-587 ESLTEKET
+587 
-595 YYKYIKSI
+595 KYIKERFVFSDKDGRKYMKSPLVNSLNRPNLKYVFQGINPPPNGWLYSQTRMQELFDNNELLIPNDSNARIYRKI
-603 FRTTM
+603 FLDKYEG
-608 PQSSIRVRVLEK
+608 QEISNLW
-620 LKELK
+620 LD
-625 LNPYLISIEYTPKS
+625 ISIVNPMA
-639 GKNKGIVYEQFY
+639 IEQ
-651 NGDKLNLFA
+651 
-660 WLFDVVKIEPKQI
+660 E
-673 LKQELI
+673 
-679 GTLWDFAFSM
+679 DFQ
-689 TNLTKESGIPFPN
+689 T
-702 GQKPEALISRIL
+702 QKPEKLLERI
-714 EISTKENDLVLDFF
+714 IQASSDENSIILDFF

-750 GEHFDSVI
+750 GEHFERVI

-768 FKSGVAKEFNGGG
+768 FKSGAAKEFNGGG
-781 AIKVYALESYEE
+781 VVKVYALESYEE

-827 LDVLEKMGVD
+827 LNALEKMGVD

-859 FKENDKEIEILKALK
+859 FKGNDKEVEILKALK
-874 EVLIW
+874 EALIW